1 MSNRRNGKFP
11 RQGIEKLKAGQPKA
25 KTLNLYPLEE
35 VILVKF

>member
-1 MSNRRNGKFP
+1 MSNKPNGKFS
-11 RQGIEKLKAGQPKA
+11 RQGIKKLNAGKPKA